1 MLSYTIKRIAQII
14 PVMLV
19 ISLLVFLMMHMIPG
33 DPVKNMMGLEA
44 SKEAVEAERERLG
57 LNDPLSV
64 QYMNFLKNV
73 VKGDL
78 GTSIFSKKSVTKE
91 ILERYPYTAKLALGG
106 TIFAAVAGILI
117 GITCAVKRNS
127 ITDSSLV
134 VLSLAAVSTPSF
146 FLALIMML
154 FFSLNLGW
162 LPSIGLKTPLHYVLP
177 IITLG
182 MQSVGLIARTTRS
195 AMLDV
200 LTQDYIR
207 TSRSRGIPNNIIIY
221 SHALKNAMIPVLTVV
236 GLRFGGLLAGSTLI
250 ETVFSIPG
258 IGRYLVDGV
267 LKRDFPVVQG
277 TVLVLAVTFVVVNML
292 VDLLYAAADPRIKY
306 E

>member
-182 MQSVGLIARTTRS
+182 MQSVGLPARAEYQIISSST
-195 AMLDV
+195 AM
-200 LTQDYIR
+200 R
-207 TSRSRGIPNNIIIY
+207 
-221 SHALKNAMIPVLTVV
+221 
-236 GLRFGGLLAGSTLI
+236 
-250 ETVFSIPG
+250 
-258 IGRYLVDGV
+258 
-267 LKRDFPVVQG
+267 
-277 TVLVLAVTFVVVNML
+277 
-292 VDLLYAAADPRIKY
+292 
-306 E
+306 